1 MQDLMQQRNKAVKTM
16 QSALEMLPKRSKD
29 YAAAEKNYR
38 VELRKEMMFLR
49 SEGYPAT
56 LVSDLARGKKEIAE
70 LKEKRDIAESLMKS
84 ANEAINV
91 YKIEVKLIE
100 AQIEREWK

>member
-1 MQDLMQQRNKAVKTM
+1 MQDLIEQRNKAIKTM
-16 QSALEMLPKRSKD
+16 QSALELLPKRSKE
-29 YAAAEKNYR
+29 YAEAEKNYR
-38 VELRKEMMFLR
+38 VELRKEMLFLR
-49 SEGYPAT
+49 NDGYPAT

-100 AQIEREWK
+100 EQIKREWK